1 MLSVRLAGLAALVV
15 LATTACSGGGDSDAK
30 PSATPSHRAPGIH
43 HWTAAPCSF
52 FDGKELIKGF
62 TVSYVT
68 DVDSNVGDSNLQQDI
83 DEDGN
88 HWPYQE
94 ATCLMQVLDKQQ
106 RTWKLNATARI
117 YEKVGPACA
126 MRELHEAIDLRENR
140 HPETVDKWSYR
151 IGAEDE
157 GDPGRTLEMC
167 NGNARFDVSAYGP
180 IRSERRDIEDTAD
193 RLTEKAADILEA
205 GLRDRDA

>member
-1 MLSVRLAGLAALVV
+1 MV
-15 LATTACSGGGDSDAK
+15 DSDVG
-30 PSATPSHRAPGIH
+30 SPGQ
-43 HWTAAPCSF
+43 T
-52 FDGKELIKGF
+52 
-62 TVSYVT
+62 
-68 DVDSNVGDSNLQQDI
+68 DI
-83 DEDGN
+83 DADGN

-126 MRELHEAIDLRENR
+126 MRELNEATDRTNNR

-151 IGAEDE
+151 IRAEDE

-167 NGNARFDVSAYGP
+167 NGNARFDISVYGP
-180 IRSERRDIEDTAD
+180 IRSQRRDIEDTAD
-193 RLTEKAADILEA
+193 RLTDKAADILEA
-205 GLRDRDA
+205 GLRDRNA